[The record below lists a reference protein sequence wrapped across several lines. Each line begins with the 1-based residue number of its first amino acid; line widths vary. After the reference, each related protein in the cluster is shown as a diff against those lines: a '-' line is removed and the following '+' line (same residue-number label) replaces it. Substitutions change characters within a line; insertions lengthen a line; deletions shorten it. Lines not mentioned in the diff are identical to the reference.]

1 LSLGPLVGLMFFI
14 GQFAVVTAFHSV
26 ELYLR
31 LAAFFFCQLCEN
43 TPPCA
48 TLLSSSVLQN
58 ATERLLVRFE
68 I

>member
-31 LAAFFFCQLCEN
+31 LAAFFFCQHWEN
-43 TPPCA
+43 TPSCA
-48 TLLSSSVLQN
+48 PFLSSSLLQN
-58 ATERLLVRFE
+58 APTALSVAR
-68 I
+68 